1 MQVQFGE
8 AFQGEEH
15 QSFTLAG
22 DNHAAI
28 MVHGFPGTP
37 NEMRPA
43 AEVLHEAGW
52 TVHAPL
58 LPGFGSDIDSLP
70 DRTHQD
76 WIAAVEQVYLE
87 YKQRYDFVMLCGL
100 SMGGA
105 LSMYLA
111 AKHQPDALML
121 FAPFWQIEHIL
132 WKALPVIKF
141 VLPRFKPFRLF
152 EPDFTDP
159 NVRES
164 IQRFM
169 PEADLDDPEIRA
181 GIKDF
186 AIPVRMMDH
195 VRILGDLGYKA
206 APHLTMPTLVV
217 QGLQDELVL
226 PAKTKKLMTRFGAT
240 PDYKEVPAEHELL
253 TTNGVGW
260 PTIRS
265 LILDFAAQQRTGA

>member
-8 AFQGEEH
+8 AFEGDEH
-15 QSFTLAG
+15 QPFTLAG

-28 MVHGFPGTP
+28 LVHGFPGTP
-37 NEMRPA
+37 AEMRPA
-43 AEVLHEAGW
+43 ADTLHEAGW

-58 LPGFGSDIDSLP
+58 LPGFGTDIDTLP

-76 WIAAVEQVYLE
+76 WITAVEQVYQE
-87 YKQRYDFVMLCGL
+87 YKQNHDVVMLCGL

-105 LSMYLA
+105 LAMHLA
-111 AKHQPDALML
+111 AKYQPDALVL

-132 WKALPVIKF
+132 WKALPFLKF
-141 VLPRFKPFRLF
+141 VIPRFKPFRLF
-152 EPDFTDP
+152 EPDFDDP
-159 NVRES
+159 ALRES

-169 PEADLDDPEIRA
+169 PQADLNDPEVQTE
-181 GIKDF
+181 IKNF
-186 AIPVRMMDH
+186 EVPVRMIDH
-195 VRILGDLGYKA
+195 VRILGDLGYNA
-206 APHLTMPTLVV
+206 APNLTMPTLVV

-226 PAKTKKLMTRFGAT
+226 PAKTRNLISRFGTQPQYA
-240 PDYKEVPAEHELL
+240 EVPAEHELL

-265 LILDFAAQQRTGA
+265 LIFDFAAQQRRGA